1 MVPGRV
7 TSAPS
12 RSLLR
17 ARGEEVRAPALT
29 APGPQPPG
37 PPASLAGSQHPA
49 GTPTRR
55 ASRRPGGPARAPSG
69 ESVAPAR
76 VPLKPH
82 LPLALMRFYSCFR
95 RGPGSRPL
103 CLTAVGGGSADSLVP
118 VPLAPRSGPWDGG
131 CSAHPSLCAKPLAP
145 ADPRVVWLLA
155 KGHNKWQQLRLGERR
170 GEPGAV
176 EEWVRLRA
184 RARCTALRAGRRGFC
199 PHLTPG
205 SLAGPWPA
213 AVRLRWPLTRD
224 DPAVRS

>member
-29 APGPQPPG
+29 APGASREPG
-37 PPASLAGSQHPA
+37 RLSASCGDAHPEGFPPAWGA
-49 GTPTRR
+49 GTR
-55 ASRRPGGPARAPSG
+55 ALGRERRPRTCPS
-69 ESVAPAR
+69 ETALATSTDAFLQLLPSRTRVASP
-76 VPLKPH
+76 
-82 LPLALMRFYSCFR
+82 
-95 RGPGSRPL
+95 
-103 CLTAVGGGSADSLVP
+103 LTAVGGGSADSLVP

-176 EEWVRLRA
+176 EEWVRRLRA
-184 RARCTALRAGRRGFC
+184 RARCTALKAGRRGFC
-199 PHLTPG
+199 PHLAPG